1 MTDKRKQLAHRL
13 MAAHPSD
20 PWRGPEWPASVG
32 DEHIPHR
39 EFETGILWHYHG
51 PIPATSGACSRHPW
65 GWFPDL
71 DDAATVGVLL
81 DTARKVAE
89 APRLAVHWFDG
100 TDDVPLFTE
109 PGWIVDGGDG
119 ENVLAG
125 ATDYAEALVI
135 VIEETR

>member
-1 MTDKRKQLAHRL
+1 MTPERMELARRL
-13 MAAHPSD
+13 MAAHPSA
-20 PWRGPEWPASVG
+20 PWGGPHSPPEQGMEHEPAR
-32 DEHIPHR
+32 EH
-39 EFETGILWHYHG
+39 ETGILWRYHG
-51 PIPATSGACSRHPW
+51 PVPAALRACSSEPW
-65 GWFPDL
+65 GWLPDL
-71 DDAATVGVLL
+71 DDPATVGVLL
-81 DTARKVAE
+81 DTARRVAE

-135 VIEETR
+135 VIEETA